1 MYSTNFEWVVE
12 ITGLLYRGQYTNGAS
27 PELRSTTLKL
37 PLPVGRLM
45 ETDRL
50 LRFKIC
56 ICLNLLISSTYQQ
69 IYGFNSI

>member
-1 MYSTNFEWVVE
+1 MYSTDFEWAFE

-27 PELRSTTLKL
+27 PELRSTTLEL
-37 PLPVGRLM
+37 PLPGRLM

-56 ICLNLLISSTYQQ
+56 ICLNL
-69 IYGFNSI
+69 